1 MGEYHD
7 MKIPPPNE
15 YANPQV
21 AFEYNKRFPDWS
33 LDLKGIPE
41 GLLDLYP
48 GCVWDL
54 LSENAL
60 RMALDRGTPLSLDE
74 VLYDAFFRDGE
85 WVAYRFH
92 FDSKEQLLN
101 TKGWCA
107 LLHIS
112 RYEKPQE

>member
-33 LDLKGIPE
+33 LDLKDIPE

-54 LSENAL
+54 LSEKAL
-60 RMALDRGTPLSLDE
+60 RIALDRGTPLSLDE
-74 VLYDAFFRDGE
+74 VLRDAFFKDGK
-85 WVAYRFH
+85 WVAYRFR

-101 TKGWCA
+101 TKGWRA
-107 LLHIS
+107 LFHIS
-112 RYEKPQE
+112 CYEKPQE